1 MWEKKFGNPHKRTLK
16 GVEMTTPKGKKF
28 SMDKYRQSQETGTKW
43 MAARSSRMLEFLNEM
58 PKSRFKKKKQGSRK
72 LTMKSY
78 ILQEAEAISREAKIL
93 WATNRGI
100 RIMSLQHDGIVMK
113 VTEDT
118 EKIRV
123 ELEKAA
129 SSACGYAISMK
140 AKLL

>member
-1 MWEKKFGNPHKRTLK
+1 
-16 GVEMTTPKGKKF
+16 
-28 SMDKYRQSQETGTKW
+28 
-43 MAARSSRMLEFLNEM
+43 
-58 PKSRFKKKKQGSRK
+58 
-72 LTMKSY
+72 MKSY

-93 WATNRGI
+93 WATKKGI

-129 SSACGYAISMK
+129 SLACGYAISMK